1 MSKKYDDLY
10 KKYMA
15 FNGIML
21 EEYRPMEI
29 AAVMTAQA
37 LSFYKSSLSPEDY
50 LKMVDTIYESR
61 HHVKT
66 FDQGTFK

>member
-1 MSKKYDDLY
+1 MTQKFDDLY

-21 EEYRPMEI
+21 EEYRPMEL
-29 AAVMTAQA
+29 AAVLVTQG
-37 LSFYKSSLSPEDY
+37 LTFYKSALPPDEY
-50 LKMVDTIYESR
+50 EKMVDTIYANR

-66 FDQGTFK
+66 FE